1 MKKNIVILFMF
12 MFSVCALAQGTLKDA
27 LDYLPFSELPYDA
40 KKGVPYTNTYG
51 IKNIGGVIPNRLY
64 RNVQCTDY
72 FLADDADTSPVV
84 YGKFKMP
91 GSSNVLL
98 AVSFGG
104 VTDWMTDVLV
114 IVDASGKILDSLE
127 ANVWYFPGIPIKQYR
142 IDSGALVIV
151 SVLEPIS
158 AESIPLDSFTQF
170 KGNRVDYTYRIVDEK
185 FTLVAKRK
193 FEERVY
199 TKAQLSSRTYN
210 LWDGNEQPVD

>member
-1 MKKNIVILFMF
+1 MF
-12 MFSVCALAQGTLKDA
+12 
-27 LDYLPFSELPYDA
+27 
-40 KKGVPYTNTYG
+40 G
-51 IKNIGGVIPNRLY
+51 I
-64 RNVQCTDY
+64 
-72 FLADDADTSPVV
+72 S
-84 YGKFKMP
+84 
-91 GSSNVLL
+91 
-98 AVSFGG
+98 
-104 VTDWMTDVLV
+104 
-114 IVDASGKILDSLE
+114 
-127 ANVWYFPGIPIKQYR
+127 PGIPIKQYR

>member
-1 MKKNIVILFMF
+1 MKKNIAMLFMF
-12 MFSVCALAQGTLKDA
+12 MFSVCALAQGTLEDA
-27 LDYLPFSELPYDA
+27 LDNLPFSELPYDA
-40 KKGVPYTNTYG
+40 EKGVPYANTYG
-51 IKNIGGVIPNRLY
+51 IQNIGGVIPNRLY

-114 IVDASGKILDSLE
+114 IVDASGKMLDSLE
-127 ANVWYFPGIPIKQYR
+127 ANVWYFPGIPIRQYR

-151 SVLEPIS
+151 SVLEPVS
-158 AESIPLDSFTQF
+158 LDSFTQF
-170 KGNRVDYTYRIVDEK
+170 KGNRVDYTYRIVDGK

-193 FEERVY
+193 FKERVY
-199 TKAQLSSRTYN
+199 TKAQLSSKTYN
-210 LWDGNEQPVD
+210 LWDGDEQPVD